1 MLLLTAS
8 LVIAL
13 SAQAA
18 PAGAQAPAS
27 TSTSTSTASLADVYY
42 LFVQG
47 RLLEEHGDM
56 PGAVA
61 AYRKALT
68 MAPQA
73 AEIHAELSGLYARSG
88 RATEAITEG
97 DAALAI
103 DPKNREA
110 HRILGLVDAAM
121 ADQAKLGKAA
131 TYSSQALT
139 HLEAAYAGGVRDPGV
154 LLTLGRLY
162 VQAGQYPKGIDTIN
176 NFLLAEPGYPDAVLL
191 LVEAYDDTGQ
201 LAQAVSQL
209 EALVTDHP
217 EVERAQTWLAELYE
231 RTNRWKEAAAK
242 WGELAIQSP
251 RTASY
256 RARRASAL
264 INSGDVAAGREVLV
278 AATKDSPRDAATWYL
293 LAQAERRLGNAAG
306 AEDAARHITEI
317 NPKDPRGPL
326 ALAEA
331 KMARKD
337 YRGIIDALDP
347 LYASLSQTPGPN
359 GTLVLVATTL
369 ADALRAA
376 GEPDR
381 AVKILED
388 TGRANPEDLDLVVSL
403 ASLYDRTGK
412 FDQAERTLRGVLAK
426 EPDNATALNYLGYM
440 LADRGQKLD
449 EAVTLI
455 KHALA
460 IEADNP
466 SYLDSL
472 GWAYFK
478 QHKYPDA
485 EAPLARAAAALPT
498 ASLIQD
504 HFGEVCFQQKRY
516 RDAAD
521 AWTRALDGDRND
533 IDAAAVTKKR
543 DRARELAK

>member
-8 LVIAL
+8 FVIGL
-13 SAQAA
+13 SVQAA
-18 PAGAQAPAS
+18 QAGAQAPAS
-27 TSTSTSTASLADVYY
+27 TAAVADLYY

-47 RLLEEHGDM
+47 RLLEEHGDL
-56 PGAVA
+56 PGAID
-61 AYRKALT
+61 AYRKALAV
-68 MAPQA
+68 APRA
-73 AEIHAELSGLYARSG
+73 AEIHAELSGLYARNG

-97 DAALAI
+97 EAALGI

-110 HRILGLVDAAM
+110 HRILGLVDAEL
-121 ADQAKLGKAA
+121 ADRAPLGKAA
-131 TYSSQALT
+131 TYSSQALM
-139 HLEAAYAGGVRDPGV
+139 HLEQAYAGGVRDPGV

-162 VQAGQYPKGIDTIN
+162 VQAGQYPKGIETIN

-191 LVEAYDDTGQ
+191 LVEAYDDTGEA
-201 LAQAVSQL
+201 AQAISQL
-209 EALVTDHP
+209 EVLVADHP
-217 EVERAQTWLAELYE
+217 DLVRAETWLAELYE
-231 RTNRWKEAAAK
+231 RSNRWKEAAAK

-251 RTASY
+251 RTGNY
-256 RARRASAL
+256 RVRRAGAL
-264 INSGDVAAGREVLV
+264 INSGDAGTGRDVLL
-278 AATKDSPRDAATWYL
+278 AATKDSPGDAATWYL

-331 KMARKD
+331 KAARKD
-337 YRGIIDALDP
+337 YRGIIDTLDP

-359 GTLVLVATTL
+359 STLVFVATTL

-403 ASLYDRTGK
+403 ASTYDRTGK
-412 FDQAERTLRGVLAK
+412 FDQAERALRGVLVK
-426 EPDNATALNYLGYM
+426 QPDNPTALNYLGYM

-466 SYLDSL
+466 SFLDSL

-485 EAPLARAAAALPT
+485 AAPLERAAAALPA

-504 HFGEVCFQQKRY
+504 HLGELCFQQKRY
-516 RDAAD
+516 REAAD